1 LRNTFAVVPESWEA
15 SNTMTIESF
24 DKFDRLGTSD
34 APRQLFAST
43 PAQRV
48 ALARRQ
54 FFEEGVRPSGLIGEA
69 VLQSWMR
76 CSRTHTDRQRIVPF
90 DAVTPSRLHATLARN
105 RELLEVARQELV
117 QMENTLAG
125 TDCRVILTDREGV
138 VVHVTHQPAAA
149 HQPVLRKTARVGVN
163 ISERIVGT
171 TAPGIVAS
179 TGQACTVDGAEHYF
193 DVLREMQCAAAPI
206 RDVTGRLAGVLDLT
220 VEARRF
226 GFDAAS
232 MVSLYATTIE
242 NRLLQ
247 AQSRDHLILR
257 FQASPTLLG
266 TPLEALAG
274 IAPDGTIAWL
284 NNAGARLLGRLPEA
298 ADERDVECLLGHDL
312 ASLLRLGRREA
323 AQPLQARERA
333 RRVGAGAPEG
343 RGRGGL
349 PARGGN
355 AGRACANARRAF
367 GGCSDCAGVHGG
379 HRCAARRDAAGTQ
392 PQADRGN
399 ARSARRQRVAGRA
412 PAQRVARHALP
423 PHAQLG
429 ALTSRAGRQ
438 APVNRHRGLM
448 REPSTW
454 TRAARRSHAPAGG

>member
-1 LRNTFAVVPESWEA
+1 
-15 SNTMTIESF
+15 MTIETF
-24 DKFDRLGTSD
+24 GTAD
-34 APRQLFAST
+34 APRQLFANT

-48 ALARRQ
+48 AIARRQ

-76 CSRTHTDRQRIVPF
+76 CTRTHADRQRIVPF

-105 RELLEVARQELV
+105 RELLDVARQELG
-117 QMENTLAG
+117 QMEHALAG

-138 VVHVTHQPAAA
+138 VVHVTQQPCAG

-298 ADERDVECLLGHDL
+298 AGERDVECLLGHDL
-312 ASLLRLGRREA
+312 ASLLRLGRRES
-323 AQPLQARERA
+323 AQPLRLASGLGVWVQAHLKRA
-333 RRVGAGAPEG
+333 DGVDFQHAVAMSSVHESTPVAHSVGAATATAPALAAATDAPHAETLQEHS
-343 RGRGGL
+343 RKL
-349 PARGGN
+349 IEETLAAHGGN
-355 AGRACANARRAF
+355 V
-367 GGCSDCAGVHGG
+367 SQ
-379 HRCAARRDAAGTQ
+379 AARQLNVSRGTLYRRM
-392 PQADRGN
+392 RGW
-399 ARSARRQRVAGRA
+399 G
-412 PAQRVARHALP
+412 P
-423 PHAQLG
+423 
-429 ALTSRAGRQ
+429 
-438 APVNRHRGLM
+438 
-448 REPSTW
+448 
-454 TRAARRSHAPAGG
+454 

>member
-1 LRNTFAVVPESWEA
+1 MAL
-15 SNTMTIESF
+15 
-24 DKFDRLGTSD
+24 DRIGTAD

-48 ALARRQ
+48 ALARQQ
-54 FFEEGVRPSGLIGEA
+54 FFEEGVRPSGLVGEA
-69 VLQSWMR
+69 VIQSWLR
-76 CSRTHTDRQRIVPF
+76 CSRTHADRQRIVPF

-105 RELLEVARQELV
+105 RELLEVARQELA
-117 QMENTLAG
+117 QMENMLAG
-125 TDCRVILTDREGV
+125 TDCRVILTDSEGV
-138 VVHVTHQPAAA
+138 VVHVTDQPAAA

-193 DVLREMQCAAAPI
+193 DVLCHMQCAAAPI
-206 RDVTGRLAGVLDLT
+206 RGVNGQLAGVLDLT
-220 VEARRF
+220 AEARRF

-232 MVSLYATTIE
+232 VVALYATTIE

-298 ADERDVECLLGHDL
+298 AHERDVECLLGHDL
-312 ASLLRLGRREA
+312 ASLLRLGRPGRCEA
-323 AQPLQARERA
+323 AQPLRLASGLGVWVQAHLKGPDGVDFRHAVAMPGEAAPIGIERSA
-333 RRVGAGAPEG
+333 QAMAVEVGASGGDSAPVAHAAHAETL
-343 RGRGGL
+343 RAHSRKL
-349 PARGGN
+349 IEDTLAAHGGN
-355 AGRACANARRAF
+355 V
-367 GGCSDCAGVHGG
+367 SQ
-379 HRCAARRDAAGTQ
+379 AARQLNVSRGTLYRRLRGWRDGEKREAGEDG
-392 PQADRGN
+392 A
-399 ARSARRQRVAGRA
+399 A
-412 PAQRVARHALP
+412 PA
-423 PHAQLG
+423 
-429 ALTSRAGRQ
+429 SD
-438 APVNRHRGLM
+438 
-448 REPSTW
+448 
-454 TRAARRSHAPAGG
+454 

>member
-1 LRNTFAVVPESWEA
+1 MAHD
-15 SNTMTIESF
+15 M
-24 DKFDRLGTSD
+24 FDRLGTAD
-34 APRQLFAST
+34 APRQLFANT

-76 CSRTHTDRQRIVPF
+76 CTRTHADRQRIVPF

-105 RELLEVARQELV
+105 RELLEVARQELG
-117 QMENTLAG
+117 QMEHALAG

-138 VVHVTHQPAAA
+138 IVHVTHQPAAA

-312 ASLLRLGRREA
+312 ASLLRLGRRES
-323 AQPLQARERA
+323 AQPLRLASGLGVWVQAHLKGGADGVDFKHAVAMPGALPSMPIEHTADKAVTEACTITTAADNEQAPHTETLREHSRKLIEETLVA
-333 RRVGAGAPEG
+333 H
-343 RGRGGL
+343 
-349 PARGGN
+349 GGN
-355 AGRACANARRAF
+355 V
-367 GGCSDCAGVHGG
+367 SQ
-379 HRCAARRDAAGTQ
+379 AARQLNVSRGTLYRRMRGWRESEGLAA
-392 PQADRGN
+392 D
-399 ARSARRQRVAGRA
+399 
-412 PAQRVARHALP
+412 
-423 PHAQLG
+423 
-429 ALTSRAGRQ
+429 
-438 APVNRHRGLM
+438 
-448 REPSTW
+448 
-454 TRAARRSHAPAGG
+454 

>member
-1 LRNTFAVVPESWEA
+1 MSQG
-15 SNTMTIESF
+15 
-24 DKFDRLGTSD
+24 KFDSRLGTAD

-54 FFEEGVRPSGLIGEA
+54 FFEEGVRPSGLVGEA
-69 VLQSWMR
+69 VIQSWLR

-105 RELLEVARQELV
+105 RELLEVARQELA
-117 QMENTLAG
+117 QMENMLAG
-125 TDCRVILTDREGV
+125 TDCRVILTDRDGV
-138 VVHVTHQPAAA
+138 LVHVTDQPAAA

-163 ISERIVGT
+163 ISERVVGT

-193 DVLREMQCAAAPI
+193 DVLCHMQCAAAPI

-232 MVSLYATTIE
+232 MVALYATTIE

-298 ADERDVECLLGHDL
+298 ADERDVEFLLGHDL

-323 AQPLQARERA
+323 AQPLRLASGLGVWVQAQLKGGADGADFRHAVAMPGETPPLAIERHDAMPVTQASERA
-333 RRVGAGAPEG
+333 AGEEAAPHAETL
-343 RGRGGL
+343 REHSRKL
-349 PARGGN
+349 IEETLAAHGGN
-355 AGRACANARRAF
+355 V
-367 GGCSDCAGVHGG
+367 SQ
-379 HRCAARRDAAGTQ
+379 AARQLRVSRGTLYRRL
-392 PQADRGN
+392 RGW
-399 ARSARRQRVAGRA
+399 RED
-412 PAQRVARHALP
+412 
-423 PHAQLG
+423 G
-429 ALTSRAGRQ
+429 ATD
-438 APVNRHRGLM
+438 
-448 REPSTW
+448 
-454 TRAARRSHAPAGG
+454 

>member
-1 LRNTFAVVPESWEA
+1 MSQG
-15 SNTMTIESF
+15 
-24 DKFDRLGTSD
+24 KFDSRLGTAD

-54 FFEEGVRPSGLIGEA
+54 FFEEGVRPSGLVGEA
-69 VLQSWMR
+69 VIQSWLR

-105 RELLEVARQELV
+105 RELLEVARQELA
-117 QMENTLAG
+117 QMENMLAG
-125 TDCRVILTDREGV
+125 TDCRVILTDRDGV
-138 VVHVTHQPAAA
+138 LVHVTDQPAAA
-149 HQPVLRKTARVGVN
+149 HQPVLCKTARVGVN
-163 ISERIVGT
+163 ISERVVGT

-193 DVLREMQCAAAPI
+193 DVLCHMQCAAAPI

-232 MVSLYATTIE
+232 MVALYATTIE

-312 ASLLRLGRREA
+312 ASLMRLGRREA
-323 AQPLQARERA
+323 AQPLRLASGLGVWVQAQLKGANGADFRHAVAMPGETAPAALERIAVPAIATTATEGQAGTDTAEAAWPAGTLREHSRKLIEDTLA
-333 RRVGAGAPEG
+333 AH
-343 RGRGGL
+343 
-349 PARGGN
+349 GGN
-355 AGRACANARRAF
+355 V
-367 GGCSDCAGVHGG
+367 SQ
-379 HRCAARRDAAGTQ
+379 AARQLRVSRGTLYRRLRGWHDDAA
-392 PQADRGN
+392 QA
-399 ARSARRQRVAGRA
+399 
-412 PAQRVARHALP
+412 
-423 PHAQLG
+423 
-429 ALTSRAGRQ
+429 
-438 APVNRHRGLM
+438 
-448 REPSTW
+448 
-454 TRAARRSHAPAGG
+454 AADD

>member
-1 LRNTFAVVPESWEA
+1 MAL
-15 SNTMTIESF
+15 
-24 DKFDRLGTSD
+24 DRIGTAD

-54 FFEEGVRPSGLIGEA
+54 FFEEGVRPSGLVGEA
-69 VLQSWMR
+69 VIQSWLR
-76 CSRTHTDRQRIVPF
+76 CSRTHVDRQRLVPF

-105 RELLEVARQELV
+105 RELLEVARKELA
-117 QMENTLAG
+117 QMENMLAG

-138 VVHVTHQPAAA
+138 VVHVTDQPPATY
-149 HQPVLRKTARVGVN
+149 QPVLCKTARVGVN

-193 DVLREMQCAAAPI
+193 DVLCHMQCAAAPI
-206 RDVTGRLAGVLDLT
+206 RDVSGQLAGVLDLT
-220 VEARRF
+220 AEARRF

-232 MVSLYATTIE
+232 MVALYATTIE

-298 ADERDVECLLGHDL
+298 ADERDVECLLGHDM

-323 AQPLQARERA
+323 AQPLRLASGLGVWVQAHLKGTDGADFRHAVAMPGGVVGPMTGAISQGGQAMSIEADAIADIVDNGEPAPHVETLREHSRKLIEDTLAAHGGNVSQAARQLNVSRGTLYRRMRGWREEEAVEQAREE
-333 RRVGAGAPEG
+333 GAG
-343 RGRGGL
+343 L
-349 PARGGN
+349 
-355 AGRACANARRAF
+355 
-367 GGCSDCAGVHGG
+367 
-379 HRCAARRDAAGTQ
+379 
-392 PQADRGN
+392 
-399 ARSARRQRVAGRA
+399 
-412 PAQRVARHALP
+412 
-423 PHAQLG
+423 
-429 ALTSRAGRQ
+429 
-438 APVNRHRGLM
+438 
-448 REPSTW
+448 
-454 TRAARRSHAPAGG
+454 HAPGG

>member
-1 LRNTFAVVPESWEA
+1 MAL
-15 SNTMTIESF
+15 
-24 DKFDRLGTSD
+24 DKFDRLGTAD

-76 CSRTHTDRQRIVPF
+76 CSRTHADRQRIVPF

-117 QMENTLAG
+117 QMEHTLAG
-125 TDCRVILTDREGV
+125 TGCRVILTDREGV

-232 MVSLYATTIE
+232 MVSLHATTIE

-298 ADERDVECLLGHDL
+298 TDQRDVECLLGHDL

-323 AQPLQARERA
+323 AQPLRLASGLGVWVQAHLKGADGVDFRHAVAMPGAAAPSAAATMMSMASAAGEIGAAAAAADDAAQAPHAETLREHSRKLIEETLA
-333 RRVGAGAPEG
+333 
-343 RGRGGL
+343 
-349 PARGGN
+349 
-355 AGRACANARRAF
+355 
-367 GGCSDCAGVHGG
+367 VHGG
-379 HRCAARRDAAGTQ
+379 NVSQAARQLEVSRGTLYRRLRGWRDEDATPAA
-392 PQADRGN
+392 N
-399 ARSARRQRVAGRA
+399 
-412 PAQRVARHALP
+412 
-423 PHAQLG
+423 
-429 ALTSRAGRQ
+429 
-438 APVNRHRGLM
+438 
-448 REPSTW
+448 
-454 TRAARRSHAPAGG
+454 